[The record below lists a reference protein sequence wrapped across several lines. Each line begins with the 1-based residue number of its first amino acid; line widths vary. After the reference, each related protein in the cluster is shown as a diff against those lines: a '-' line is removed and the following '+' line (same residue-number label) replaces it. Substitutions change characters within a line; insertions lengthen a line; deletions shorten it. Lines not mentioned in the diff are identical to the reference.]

1 MDSQDEEKIYKILNH
16 IKSNQN
22 NLQNQLSMQYSV
34 SNDLINNFNK
44 SLENI
49 THNEILLASRI
60 IQLKTA
66 VEINI
71 KDIEVLHYKDLFNQL
86 IILYNSVLY
95 ILQDIENS
103 LMFCKLR
110 TLHPSLQFAVKFENI
125 LDFESLI
132 RLNCKIENMHI
143 IYFLALPIDLEE
155 DFELYHM
162 LPIPT
167 KLESEYR
174 PVIPKTG
181 YLLKSK
187 SNKIRPL
194 SDICTGTTV
203 FQCPKHL
210 LLTNDLL
217 CEEEI
222 LLKGTSANCENSIV
236 HIEQSYFPKG
246 NQSPCNAKKSRKYEN
261 RRQSEEDK
269 PAKEKETS
277 QQVITLFSNSRV
289 NSVDH
294 QVAVREEESTCRQRN
309 WEKDQNHDSDNTDQP
324 QPGCSYAPDNND
336 SNEM

>member
-49 THNEILLASRI
+49 KYNEILLASRI

-110 TLHPSLQFAVKFENI
+110 TLHPSVIKSIDLFSEISRISHYYKNQLPFAVKFENI

-174 PVIPKTG
+174 TVIPKTS

-222 LLKGTSANCENSIV
+222 LLKGTSANCEYSIV
-236 HIEQSYFPKG
+236 HIEQSYYEIIPEI
-246 NQSPCNAKKSRKYEN
+246 NQYLLIHCAAKLTHSLKIE
-261 RRQSEEDK
+261 
-269 PAKEKETS
+269 
-277 QQVITLFSNSRV
+277 
-289 NSVDH
+289 
-294 QVAVREEESTCRQRN
+294 
-309 WEKDQNHDSDNTDQP
+309 
-324 QPGCSYAPDNND
+324 
-336 SNEM
+336 